1 MGKYTKK
8 RNCRK
13 NKSMKKG
20 GQYPDDVKNDEGRPA
35 GPVDS
40 TGSTSDSTTGATGEI
55 GASGAP
61 SVSTTE
67 KKFSFLNPSSWFS
80 SSKSTTGGRK
90 NKQRKSKSKSK
101 K

>member
-40 TGSTSDSTTGATGEI
+40 TGSTSDSTTGET
-55 GASGAP
+55 GAP
-61 SVSTTE
+61 SGSTSGE
-67 KKFSFLNPSSWFS
+67 PKPSFWSSLTSMFS
-80 SSKSTTGGRK
+80 SKKPDSTTGGRK

>member
-20 GQYPDDVKNDEGRPA
+20 GNDDQNGSKDEVRPVEK
-35 GPVDS
+35 PES
-40 TGSTSDSTTGATGEI
+40 SSDSTSEAQPV
-55 GASGAP
+55 AQVAP
-61 SVSTTE
+61 SGEPSKTG
-67 KKFSFLNPSSWFS
+67 FSIFSPSSWFS

>member
-20 GQYPDDVKNDEGRPA
+20 GQYPNDDKEIQDRP
-35 GPVDS
+35 VEKLESS
-40 TGSTSDSTTGATGEI
+40 TEAPPI
-55 GASGAP
+55 AP
-61 SVSTTE
+61 SGSTTE
-67 KKFSFLNPSSWFS
+67 NTFSWTNPLSWFP
-80 SSKSTTGGRK
+80 KKDPPTTGGRK

>member
-20 GQYPDDVKNDEGRPA
+20 GNDYQNGSKDEVRPVEK
-35 GPVDS
+35 PES
-40 TGSTSDSTTGATGEI
+40 SSDSTSEAQPV
-55 GASGAP
+55 AP
-61 SVSTTE
+61 SETTSGE
-67 KKFSFLNPSSWFS
+67 PKKSMWSSFASMFS
-80 SSKSTTGGRK
+80 SSKPAPTTGGRK